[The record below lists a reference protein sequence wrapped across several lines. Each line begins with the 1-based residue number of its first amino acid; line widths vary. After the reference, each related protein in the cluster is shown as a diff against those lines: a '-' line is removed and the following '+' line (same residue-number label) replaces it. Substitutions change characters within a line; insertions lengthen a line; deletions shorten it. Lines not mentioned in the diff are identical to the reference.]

1 MADTNEM
8 TLEEIRSRGLAAL
21 MRELGPVGYVRFMQ
35 QFDRGK
41 GDYTAERQQWLDAL
55 SPEQLKALVSA
66 KQ

>member
-1 MADTNEM
+1 MADTDEM

-21 MRELGPVGYVRFMQ
+21 LRELGPVGYVRFMQ

-41 GDYTAERQQWLDAL
+41 GDYTVERHQWLDAL
-55 SPEQLKALVSA
+55 SPEQVKALAGV